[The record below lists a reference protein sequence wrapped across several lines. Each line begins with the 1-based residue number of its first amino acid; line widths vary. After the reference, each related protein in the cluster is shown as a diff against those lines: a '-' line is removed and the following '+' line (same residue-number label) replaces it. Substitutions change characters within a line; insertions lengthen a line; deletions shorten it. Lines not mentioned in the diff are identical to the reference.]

1 MCNVTLVGAQVKL
14 RAIFLVKLLFFVE
27 FRTESRYKQVK
38 QTGMR
43 FINNKIDTHISPPM
57 GQDRK

>member
-27 FRTESRYKQVK
+27 FRTESRYQ
-38 QTGMR
+38 QMNPDWARILGHSMTEGELP
-43 FINNKIDTHISPPM
+43 N
-57 GQDRK
+57 